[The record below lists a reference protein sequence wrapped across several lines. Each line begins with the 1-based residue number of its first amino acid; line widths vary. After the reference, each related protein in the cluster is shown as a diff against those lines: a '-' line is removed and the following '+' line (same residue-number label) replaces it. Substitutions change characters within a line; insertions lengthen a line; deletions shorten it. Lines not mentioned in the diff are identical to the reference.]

1 MRHERKRESNV
12 VVEVLDLSD
21 VKSRALTY
29 ANDRLDDGD
38 ELWDKVS
45 TYGGDYGRAF
55 DSDGNMFVLNTEGV
69 GGSKPVSKEHP
80 VFIEFHASRETD
92 EGTVGTMLPVATAEM
107 RDTDFADTPVVKEV
121 NLADFIR
128 SFGARLESNF
138 DSWNRVL
145 TEG

>member
-12 VVEVLDLSD
+12 VVEVLDLSEIQAA
-21 VKSRALTY
+21 ALAY
-29 ANDRLDDGD
+29 ANDRLDDGNEPWD
-38 ELWDKVS
+38 EVS
-45 TYGGDYGRAF
+45 TYGGAYGRAF
-55 DSDGNMFVLNTEGV
+55 DSDGNMFILNTEGV

-80 VFIEFHASRETD
+80 VFIEFHASRKTD

-107 RDTDFADTPVVKEV
+107 HRTDFANVEVMKEV